1 MECSGADS
9 DSCKIRTLCHSPFR
23 CLKVTL
29 LMPEN
34 EQAQDDTQACQNE
47 APYSY
52 FSFNNFS
59 RSGIAGAS
67 SVKAACSQWR
77 PGQSSPHYFVCLH
90 NFPKVLPKSRHPSSV
105 RVATIVAGP
114 VLSLTSLPLTS

>member
-1 MECSGADS
+1 
-9 DSCKIRTLCHSPFR
+9 
-23 CLKVTL
+23 
-29 LMPEN
+29 MPEN

-52 FSFNNFS
+52 FNFNNFS
-59 RSGIAGAS
+59 RSAIAGAS
-67 SVKAACSQWR
+67 SGGGLGPSQMTAAWR
-77 PGQSSPHYFVCLH
+77 PEQSSPHYFVCLH